1 MSFNIYQNIVIKYS
15 QTERNVNGATT
26 ASSC

>member
-1 MSFNIYQNIVIKYS
+1 MLFNIYQNIVIKYS
-15 QTERNVNGATT
+15 QTERNVNATET